1 MINTSQKLIA
11 LLSGAA
17 LLSVSSLAAQTATT
31 APVGYVT
38 VTVEANSD
46 AVVSAVMARP
56 ASYVG
61 TIASIDDADTITLS
75 ATPGFTPDE
84 FAPTDEFGNNSYYVQ
99 FTSGAREGLWAIISG
114 NTSSA
119 LDLTFVNQ
127 DLGSVV
133 GDQVLAGD
141 AVEIIPFW
149 TPATLYPDADVADLS
164 ELLVFSRTVA
174 GINLSASATYVSFD
188 TFGWYNGGTLV
199 DNLPIYPDESMI
211 FRNKSASPQQLTQA
225 GEVPMAAFR
234 TVLALVTGGTQQDI
248 RLTSGLPLGVT
259 LKELAD
265 LGASGDGDQILIFD
279 NTLSGENKSASI
291 TATYFDGFG
300 WYNGGTLMDSYEL
313 APGQGIVYRKL
324 GTNTSEVV
332 LNFKPTYQ

>member
-1 MINTSQKLIA
+1 MMKTSKKFIA

-17 LLSVSSLAAQTATT
+17 LLASSAFAQTVATD
-31 APVGYVT
+31 PVGYVT

-46 AVVSAVMARP
+46 AVVSAVMARA
-56 ASYVG
+56 ASYSG

-75 ATPGFTPDE
+75 AIPGFTPDE

-99 FTSGAREGLWAIISG
+99 FTSGDREGLWAIISG

-133 GDQVLAGD
+133 DDQVLAGD
-141 AVEIIPFW
+141 AVAIIPFW
-149 TPATLYPDADVADLS
+149 TPATLYPDADVANLS

-188 TFGWYNGGTLV
+188 TFGWYNGGTPV
-199 DNLPIYPDESMI
+199 DNFPIYPDESMV

-225 GEVPMAAFR
+225 GTVPMAAFR
-234 TVLALVTGGTQQDI
+234 TVLALVAGGTQQDI
-248 RLTSGLPLGVT
+248 RLTSGLPLNVT
-259 LKELAD
+259 LQEIAD

-279 NTLSGENKSASI
+279 NTLTGENKSASI
-291 TATYFDGFG
+291 TVTYFDGFG
-300 WYNGGTLMDSYEL
+300 WYNGGTPMNSYAL

-324 GTNTSEVV
+324 GANTSDVV